1 MASDPRAALL
11 LVGLGYRVLSISPPR
26 LPLVRWLIRQF
37 DATVA
42 ASVADEAVEASTTSE
57 ILGLLGDAIGGLVD
71 VDLLPSELVA
81 GG

>member
-1 MASDPRAALL
+1 
-11 LVGLGYRVLSISPPR
+11 
-26 LPLVRWLIRQF
+26 VRWLIRQF

-42 ASVADEAVEASTTSE
+42 VSVADEAVEASTTSE